1 MQCIDIPMMYMYMC
15 VYVCICVFIICVYV
29 CARVCVC
36 VYVRACAYV
45 RTYVRTYVCMYVC
58 IHIVSGTHKNTSP
71 WTGSRVKANIGPLY
85 FMRRAWFWRRVPCIT
100 ETPFVTHRGGQRAY
114 TLCIMM
120 TSSNGNI
127 FRVTGSL
134 CGEFTG
140 HGELPSQRP
149 VTPSFGVFFDLR
161 LNKRLSKKWRDWL
174 FETTSRSLWRHCN
187 LLCMF
192 IYGYLLYIHMYI
204 YPVATDIKWVYYL
217 DILQLFYLDIL
228 CNISLHFNRSR

>member
-15 VYVCICVFIICVYV
+15 VYVCLLYVYM
-29 CARVCVC
+29 CA
-36 VYVRACAYV
+36 RACACACTYV
-45 RTYVRTYVCMYVC
+45 RVRTCERTYVRTYACMYVC
-58 IHIVSGTHKNTSP
+58 IHIVSGTHENTSP
-71 WTGSRVKANIGPLY
+71 WTGSRVKANIGRLY
-85 FMRRAWFWRRVPCIT
+85 LMRHAWFWRWVPCIS
-100 ETPFVTHRGGQRAY
+100 ETPFVTHRGDQRAY
-114 TLCIMM
+114 ALCIMI

-149 VTPSFGVFFDLR
+149 VTRSFDVFFDLR

-174 FETTSRSLWRHCN
+174 FETPSRSLWRHCN

-204 YPVATDIKWVYYL
+204 YPVATDI
-217 DILQLFYLDIL
+217 
-228 CNISLHFNRSR
+228 